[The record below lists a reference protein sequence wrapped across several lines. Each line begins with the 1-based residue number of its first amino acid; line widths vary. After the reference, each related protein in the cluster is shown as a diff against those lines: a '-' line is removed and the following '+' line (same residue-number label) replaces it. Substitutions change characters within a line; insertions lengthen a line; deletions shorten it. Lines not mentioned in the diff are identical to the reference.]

1 MKTPILYEFDLKTM
15 ARPSLI
21 AVVHIDDR
29 NNDSIELKVTQGGA
43 VVDLSN
49 KTVTARFVMRRTH
62 ELINDNVSCTVN
74 ESGNIVIPF
83 DRPAVETAVGDMNI
97 EVNIAET
104 NGELTLQF
112 PLWVRVN
119 GSILDGAE
127 VTPRS
132 QGTIPELIEEVRDEL
147 ARVKDFTTRED
158 VFDVIDEVFSETE
171 ASVVPRLCVEL
182 YEGDYWLTYYD
193 SEEKEAHRLFNV
205 SSILPS
211 VPTKTSELQNDS
223 GFMPIVEV
231 SSIDSCTEEKV
242 LYRVKI
248 GNYTA
253 SYIFNVIHP
262 DIWGQFKIDV
272 NSGGVLYRAKLRAY
286 PDAPWGQFDDFIA
299 FENTFYKV
307 TSLTA
312 QSTDEQYP
320 SAKAVYDA
328 LKGKANTNH
337 THSQYL
343 TSHQSLAGL
352 IGTDKV
358 YEILDSALSGDPSN
372 IPALLVDN
380 TVDQTHNPDGHY
392 ILYYIDS
399 DEVRHNI
406 FDISEYFVGKTSE
419 TVTKTVTLF
428 DGTAINET
436 LSEANSNLR
445 YVIWGTTGAHL
456 SFEAGKTYH
465 IEITCTEVNLSS
477 VTSVRLMH
485 YPNGSTLTNYQIFAP
500 VVSGNVLTC
509 DYTVPENCNGL
520 LLRLNAKAGAQNVS
534 LKVTTE
540 EETEIAV
547 SNSDA
552 LPSYCADEIGRVKK
566 AVLDQANYGDVVF
579 GVFTDLHFAEND
591 SEASAAQKWNAIKIM
606 RRLADETILDFV
618 IQGGDLLT
626 NGYYENDTYKLN
638 KAQNLFSGCRAPL
651 YTSKGDH
658 DSNQTDTKITK
669 SDFAKRTA
677 PYMPKAI
684 RSADYPNNYY
694 FDLPEKKTRVINID
708 TGTVMA
714 GQGNNG
720 AEYKTWGNETLYNW
734 LLDEVLTDEV
744 KTGWKFIVFTHAP
757 CDCEWQFGMAKRF
770 RASHSTD
777 ISNSQNSA
785 KGNMLA
791 INDLFEA
798 INSAGTF
805 STDKEFHRYTLTH
818 DSDNVLQS
826 AVQTSDA
833 MGGDVYGISGI
844 YQEQATSTQFIRT
857 KSFSGW
863 TSKARMILSGH
874 CHCDRLNKSTL
885 KPDGSGNYVRG
896 TASYAIAYTAAA
908 AYNGYKD
915 ASTYYI
921 PCFGAD
927 GQIASWGHIQT
938 SDRTLGTL
946 GEQLMDVWIVGDTC
960 VRRVRFG
967 AGAGNALLSSVINV

>member
-1 MKTPILYEFDLKTM
+1 MNDITYAVSVDVNNPIIPYNVYVANVLDSNVRYLEITLYQNGNVIALSNEAT
-15 ARPSLI
+15 ATASL
-21 AVVHIDDR
+21 VTDDVLIDDSVECTIS
-29 NNDSIELKVTQGGA
+29 NNIITVPLE
-43 VVDLSN
+43 DLQRHGN
-49 KTVTARFVMRRTH
+49 LGVQVTVTEDTKVLA
-62 ELINDNVSCTVN
+62 
-74 ESGNIVIPF
+74 IPF
-83 DRPAVETAVGDMNI
+83 PIQVRVTP
-97 EVNIAET
+97 NIAEEAQIDDDSL
-104 NGELTLQF
+104 GSYAEV
-112 PLWVRVN
+112 VREIAAAR
-119 GSILDGAE
+119 GDYLDLKGRLDGEFDRIDDDIAAKMNKLGE
-127 VTPRS
+127 GSAGMIILSDGSNGVDRSIYSIATSAADGSFNAGVTN
-132 QGTIPELIEEVRDEL
+132 
-147 ARVKDFTTRED
+147 K
-158 VFDVIDEVFSETE
+158 
-171 ASVVPRLCVEL
+171 
-182 YEGDYWLTYYD
+182 
-193 SEEKEAHRLFNV
+193 
-205 SSILPS
+205 
-211 VPTKTSELQNDS
+211 VPTVSAVEQRINGKGFLTAHQDIS
-223 GFMPIVEV
+223 GKEDK
-231 SSIDSCTEEKV
+231 S
-242 LYRVKI
+242 
-248 GNYTA
+248 N
-253 SYIFNVIHP
+253 
-262 DIWGQFKIDV
+262 
-272 NSGGVLYRAKLRAY
+272 
-286 PDAPWGQFDDFIA
+286 
-299 FENTFYKV
+299 KV
-307 TSLTA
+307 TSLSESA
-312 QSTDEQYP
+312 TDTQYP
-320 SAKAVYDA
+320 SAKTVYDA
-328 LKGKANTNH
+328 LKGKADTSGLPDFNLMEYVDDKVSVINDSPVQPIDLVKYT
-337 THSQYL
+337 SVAAVKGYL
-343 TSHQSLAGL
+343 S
-352 IGTDKV
+352 DKV

-485 YPNGSTLTNYQIFAP
+485 YPNGSTITNYQVFAP

-509 DYTVPENCNGL
+509 DYTAPENGNGL
-520 LLRLNAKAGAQNVS
+520 VMRLNAKAGAQNVS

>member
-1 MKTPILYEFDLKTM
+1 MDVSTLAVALGYTKKQIEQAKREGFKVQVEQDRSILETTGEEKIFYFLPKNPQKTKDGYDEFVY
-15 ARPSLI
+15 A
-21 AVVHIDDR
+21 
-29 NNDSIELKVTQGGA
+29 NNNWEQVGVTDI
-43 VVDLSN
+43 DLS
-49 KTVTARFVMRRTH
+49 
-62 ELINDNVSCTVN
+62 
-74 ESGNIVIPF
+74 
-83 DRPAVETAVGDMNI
+83 
-97 EVNIAET
+97 
-104 NGELTLQF
+104 
-112 PLWVRVN
+112 
-119 GSILDGAE
+119 
-127 VTPRS
+127 
-132 QGTIPELIEEVRDEL
+132 
-147 ARVKDFTTRED
+147 
-158 VFDVIDEVFSETE
+158 
-171 ASVVPRLCVEL
+171 
-182 YEGDYWLTYYD
+182 
-193 SEEKEAHRLFNV
+193 
-205 SSILPS
+205 
-211 VPTKTSELQNDS
+211 
-223 GFMPIVEV
+223 
-231 SSIDSCTEEKV
+231 
-242 LYRVKI
+242 
-248 GNYTA
+248 
-253 SYIFNVIHP
+253 
-262 DIWGQFKIDV
+262 
-272 NSGGVLYRAKLRAY
+272 AY
-286 PDAPWGQFDDFIA
+286 
-299 FENTFYKV
+299 
-307 TSLTA
+307 
-312 QSTDEQYP
+312 
-320 SAKAVYDA
+320 A
-328 LKGKANTNH
+328 LKSEIPT
-337 THSQYL
+337 
-343 TSHQSLAGL
+343 
-352 IGTDKV
+352 KV
-358 YEILDSALSGDPSN
+358 YEILDSTLSGDPSN

-436 LSEANSNLR
+436 LSEADSNLR

-509 DYTVPENCNGL
+509 DYTAPENGSGL
-520 LLRLNAKAGAQNVS
+520 VMRLNAKAGAQNVS

-579 GVFTDLHFAEND
+579 GVFTDLHFSEND

-896 TASYAIAYTAAA
+896 TTSYAIAYTAAA

-946 GEQLMDVWIVGDTC
+946 GEQLMDVWIVGDTY

>member
-1 MKTPILYEFDLKTM
+1 MNYKKPVFYEYDIEKTVGPDLISIGH
-15 ARPSLI
+15 A
-21 AVVHIDDR
+21 DDC
-29 NNDSIELKVTQGGA
+29 NSEVIELRLVQNGEQ
-43 VVDLSN
+43 VDVSDAE
-49 KTVTARFVMRRTH
+49 VTARYVMRKSH
-62 ELINDNVSCTVN
+62 ILLGDNVACTVN
-74 ESGNIVIPF
+74 ENGNILVPF
-83 DRPAVETAVGDMNI
+83 DNSVISGRKGDMDV
-97 EVNIAET
+97 EVSVSDGSNV
-104 NGELTLQF
+104 LTLQF
-112 PLWVRVN
+112 PLWVRVR
-119 GSILDGAE
+119 GSVLDNAE
-127 VTPRS
+127 ISETS
-132 QGTIPELIEEVRDEL
+132 QGKAVELLEQAAQEL
-147 ARVKDFTTRED
+147 QRVSGFTDTS
-158 VFDVIDEVFSETE
+158 EVF
-171 ASVVPRLCVEL
+171 
-182 YEGDYWLTYYD
+182 
-193 SEEKEAHRLFNV
+193 
-205 SSILPS
+205 
-211 VPTKTSELQNDS
+211 
-223 GFMPIVEV
+223 
-231 SSIDSCTEEKV
+231 
-242 LYRVKI
+242 
-248 GNYTA
+248 
-253 SYIFNVIHP
+253 
-262 DIWGQFKIDV
+262 
-272 NSGGVLYRAKLRAY
+272 
-286 PDAPWGQFDDFIA
+286 
-299 FENTFYKV
+299 
-307 TSLTA
+307 
-312 QSTDEQYP
+312 
-320 SAKAVYDA
+320 
-328 LKGKANTNH
+328 
-337 THSQYL
+337 
-343 TSHQSLAGL
+343 
-352 IGTDKV
+352 
-358 YEILDSALSGDPSN
+358 EILDSALSGDPSN

-509 DYTVPENCNGL
+509 DYTVPENGSGL

>member
-1 MKTPILYEFDLKTM
+1 MNNITYAVSVDVNNPIIPYNVYVANVLDSNVRYLEITLYQNGDVIALSNEATATASLVIDDVLIDDSVECTISNNIITVPLEDLQRHGNLGVQVTVTEDTKVLAIPFPIQVRVTPNITEEAQIDEN
-15 ARPSLI
+15 SLGSY
-21 AVVHIDDR
+21 AEVVHEIAEARGTYTTLHDAIAAKAPLSTAYTF
-29 NNDSIELKVTQGGA
+29 DSTTANVTYNAANPKTIYLNATVDGEAGIVITAKDNGFQYFLGRRGALKIRCFTGGTSYSDWTQVTELVGNKKNSITNA
-43 VVDLSN
+43 NKTSTEFYPSIKALVDYVAANCENLSN
-49 KTVTARFVMRRTH
+49 K
-62 ELINDNVSCTVN
+62 
-74 ESGNIVIPF
+74 
-83 DRPAVETAVGDMNI
+83 
-97 EVNIAET
+97 
-104 NGELTLQF
+104 LT
-112 PLWVRVN
+112 
-119 GSILDGAE
+119 SDDG
-127 VTPRS
+127 
-132 QGTIPELIEEVRDEL
+132 
-147 ARVKDFTTRED
+147 
-158 VFDVIDEVFSETE
+158 IDE
-171 ASVVPRLCVEL
+171 
-182 YEGDYWLTYYD
+182 D
-193 SEEKEAHRLFNV
+193 
-205 SSILPS
+205 
-211 VPTKTSELQNDS
+211 
-223 GFMPIVEV
+223 
-231 SSIDSCTEEKV
+231 
-242 LYRVKI
+242 
-248 GNYTA
+248 
-253 SYIFNVIHP
+253 
-262 DIWGQFKIDV
+262 
-272 NSGGVLYRAKLRAY
+272 
-286 PDAPWGQFDDFIA
+286 
-299 FENTFYKV
+299 
-307 TSLTA
+307 
-312 QSTDEQYP
+312 STDLQYP
-320 SAKAVYDA
+320 TAKAVYDA
-328 LKGKANTNH
+328 LAGKANTNH

-436 LSEANSNLR
+436 LSEANSDLR

-485 YPNGSTLTNYQIFAP
+485 YPNGSTITNYQIFAP

-509 DYTVPENCNGL
+509 DYTVPENGTGL